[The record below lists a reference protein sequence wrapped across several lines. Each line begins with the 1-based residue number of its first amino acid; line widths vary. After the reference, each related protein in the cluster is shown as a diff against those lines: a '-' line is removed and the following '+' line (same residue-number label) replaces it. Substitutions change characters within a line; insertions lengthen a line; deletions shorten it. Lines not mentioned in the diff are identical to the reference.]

1 MIGPGWHLALL
12 RQCAT
17 VWLSIF
23 CALAND
29 DTAVVRITCF
39 APSNV
44 GHVQTPFL

>member
-1 MIGPGWHLALL
+1 MGHGIQHLCVTFVL
-12 RQCAT
+12 

-29 DTAVVRITCF
+29 DTAVVRIKCF

-44 GHVQTPFL
+44 GHVQTWFL